1 MKITNVTHS
10 VYNAGNKNLSNNMEN
25 GEMITVELDYETDKC
40 IIIKSVSLTNPYN
53 DETDRVKKLTL
64 KKGVIGATNI
74 KNLNYLFEKDQIML
88 VDGAIFTIITK
99 TSLKNDEVKS
109 EYVLSNNESE
119 WVKQ

>member
-25 GEMITVELDYETDKC
+25 GEMITVELYYETDKC

-53 DETDRVKKLTL
+53 DETDRVKKITL
-64 KKGVIGATNI
+64 KKGVIGATDI

-88 VDGAIFTIITK
+88 VDGAVFTIITK

-109 EYVLSNNESE
+109 EFVLSNNESE
-119 WVKQ
+119 LVKQ

>member
-10 VYNAGNKNLSNNMEN
+10 VYNEENKNLSNNMEN

-64 KKGVIGATNI
+64 KKGVIGATDI
-74 KNLNYLFEKDQIML
+74 KKPKLFI
-88 VDGAIFTIITK
+88 
-99 TSLKNDEVKS
+99 
-109 EYVLSNNESE
+109 
-119 WVKQ
+119 